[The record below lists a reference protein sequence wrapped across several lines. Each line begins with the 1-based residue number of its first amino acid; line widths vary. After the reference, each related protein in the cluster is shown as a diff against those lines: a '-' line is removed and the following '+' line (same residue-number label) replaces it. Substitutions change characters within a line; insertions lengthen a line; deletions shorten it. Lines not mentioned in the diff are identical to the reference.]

1 MHDRDIAEKQL
12 FDYDDV
18 FADIVNVLLF
28 HGRSVIHAGQ
38 LETARDRDAY
48 PSAAGLREMERDV
61 SKLGRGDG
69 IVVSLIGIENQSR
82 ADRTMVLRVMGY
94 DALAYRKQVLDGKSS
109 DFYPVFTL
117 VLSFSLKPW
126 PYPRDLEGVLRIP
139 EEYQGCVSNYT
150 VKNLFEVAFLPREV
164 IDAFTSDFYFVADC
178 VWQLRAKGTY
188 TYPPDR
194 EVRHLFALM
203 RVLAALTGDQR
214 FVKVMGKVSLDEGGK
229 TTMAKALDTI
239 WNGGKAEGLAE
250 GKAEGLAEGKAKGH
264 AEGKAE
270 GLAEGKAKGLAE
282 GKAEG
287 LAEGKAKGLAEGL
300 AEGKAKQKDA
310 FARKLL
316 DAHFSDADIISYA
329 EISAQRLQEL
339 KEQMVS
345 EGKEPYNG
353 Q

>member
-1 MHDRDIAEKQL
+1 MDQK
-12 FDYDDV
+12 F
-18 FADIVNVLLF
+18 
-28 HGRSVIHAGQ
+28 
-38 LETARDRDAY
+38 
-48 PSAAGLREMERDV
+48 
-61 SKLGRGDG
+61 
-69 IVVSLIGIENQSR
+69 LIKH
-82 ADRTMVLRVMGY
+82 T
-94 DALAYRKQVLDGKSS
+94 LAYRKQVLDGKSS

-250 GKAEGLAEGKAKGH
+250 GKAEGLAEGKA
-264 AEGKAE
+264 E
-270 GLAEGKAKGLAE
+270 GLAEGKAS
-282 GKAEG
+282 
-287 LAEGKAKGLAEGL
+287 
-300 AEGKAKQKDA
+300 QKDA

-316 DAHFSDADIISYA
+316 DAHFSDADIISYV
-329 EISAQRLQEL
+329 EISSQRLKKL
-339 KEQMVS
+339 KERM
-345 EGKEPYNG
+345 G
-353 Q
+353 QRFYGDHFSSS

>member
-1 MHDRDIAEKQL
+1 M
-12 FDYDDV
+12 
-18 FADIVNVLLF
+18 
-28 HGRSVIHAGQ
+28 
-38 LETARDRDAY
+38 
-48 PSAAGLREMERDV
+48 
-61 SKLGRGDG
+61 
-69 IVVSLIGIENQSR
+69 
-82 ADRTMVLRVMGY
+82 
-94 DALAYRKQVLDGKSS
+94 
-109 DFYPVFTL
+109 
-117 VLSFSLKPW
+117 
-126 PYPRDLEGVLRIP
+126 LRIP

>member
-1 MHDRDIAEKQL
+1 
-12 FDYDDV
+12 
-18 FADIVNVLLF
+18 
-28 HGRSVIHAGQ
+28 
-38 LETARDRDAY
+38 
-48 PSAAGLREMERDV
+48 
-61 SKLGRGDG
+61 
-69 IVVSLIGIENQSR
+69 
-82 ADRTMVLRVMGY
+82 
-94 DALAYRKQVLDGKSS
+94 
-109 DFYPVFTL
+109 
-117 VLSFSLKPW
+117 
-126 PYPRDLEGVLRIP
+126 
-139 EEYQGCVSNYT
+139 
-150 VKNLFEVAFLPREV
+150 
-164 IDAFTSDFYFVADC
+164 
-178 VWQLRAKGTY
+178 
-188 TYPPDR
+188 
-194 EVRHLFALM
+194 
-203 RVLAALTGDQR
+203 
-214 FVKVMGKVSLDEGGK
+214 
-229 TTMAKALDTI
+229 MAKALDTI